1 VGTTGVDV
9 KEERLLGSSF
19 AVIARILVL
28 TLWLGTD
35 AFETVF
41 NTWIFPLLG
50 LIFLPFTAV
59 VLTIA
64 KSADAGIVV
73 VVMAVGMGIML
84 DAASAALAA
93 GRKERY

>member
-1 VGTTGVDV
+1 ME

-35 AFETVF
+35 AFDTVF
-41 NTWIFPLLG
+41 HTWIFPLLG

-59 VLTIA
+59 AFTIA
-64 KSADAGIVV
+64 KSADAGIVIV
-73 VVMAVGMGIML
+73 VLAIGMGIML

-93 GRKERY
+93 GRKRY

>member
-1 VGTTGVDV
+1 MV

-35 AFETVF
+35 AFDTVF

-59 VLTIA
+59 ALTIA

-84 DAASAALAA
+84 DVASAALAA
-93 GRKERY
+93 GRKRY

>member
-1 VGTTGVDV
+1 ME

-35 AFETVF
+35 AFDAVF

-59 VLTIA
+59 ALTIA

-73 VVMAVGMGIML
+73 VVMAIGMGIML
-84 DAASAALAA
+84 DVASAALAA
-93 GRKERY
+93 GRKKRY